1 MSVYFIL
8 GFLCGNIAVIIV
20 SVLIGDKQG
29 GNDEV

>member
-20 SVLIGDKQG
+20 SVLIGDRQG